1 MALPGFLIRHISS
14 FIYPK
19 PFLHM
24 IILCSCTRICL
35 NQLRNLPNIHCMQ
48 QLCKYGLDLIWE
60 NEKSKIVTVQS
71 SCLGIHFNEYLRLG
85 VWRVKII
92 LDAYISLS
100 DVNEISEKFPIHIS
114 RYSFFDHCFLPT
126 LSRPRLNVNKV
137 RVFINWVCF
146 VTYMGTELSSCP
158 KTCKVCR
165 SSVICDGYR
174 VFEDDSIRN
183 KTKLKESKDYD
194 NNCQTNLIKTRKI
207 LMNI

>member
-60 NEKSKIVTVQS
+60 NEKSKIITAQS

-114 RYSFFDHCFLPT
+114 RYSFFDHCFYRPCQGHDFECKQGT
-126 LSRPRLNVNKV
+126 CIYKLSLFCDIYGHWTV
-137 RVFINWVCF
+137 
-146 VTYMGTELSSCP
+146 
-158 KTCKVCR
+158 
-165 SSVICDGYR
+165 SV
-174 VFEDDSIRN
+174 
-183 KTKLKESKDYD
+183 SK
-194 NNCQTNLIKTRKI
+194 N
-207 LMNI
+207 M